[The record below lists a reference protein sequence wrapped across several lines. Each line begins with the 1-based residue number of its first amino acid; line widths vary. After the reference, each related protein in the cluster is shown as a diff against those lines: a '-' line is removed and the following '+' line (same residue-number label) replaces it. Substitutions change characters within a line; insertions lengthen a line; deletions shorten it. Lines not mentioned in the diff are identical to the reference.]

1 MTLFPYTTLFRSQ
14 NAGFLAAEEMVSG
27 AGMARVA
34 KLVDAYLAEAALD
47 AGLSVKEFE
56 ELARALPAHA
66 RATDDGLY
74 RALDTFLKASYS
86 LLLTPYSIDRY
97 LK

>member
-1 MTLFPYTTLFRSQ
+1 
-14 NAGFLAAEEMVSG
+14 MVSG

-74 RALDTFLKASYS
+74 RALDTFLKVS
-86 LLLTPYSIDRY
+86 YSIDR
-97 LK
+97 